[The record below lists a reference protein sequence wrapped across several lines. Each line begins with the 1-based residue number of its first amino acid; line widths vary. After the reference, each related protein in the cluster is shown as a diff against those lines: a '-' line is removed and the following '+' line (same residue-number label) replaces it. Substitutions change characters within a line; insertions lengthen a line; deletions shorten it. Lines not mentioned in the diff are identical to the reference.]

1 MHQIDR
7 PLAVGAVA
15 VLLPMGMFA
24 SAGPARAD
32 CTNAGG
38 VTVCAQG
45 DVRGS
50 DGGTGGG
57 SAGPYYPYPC
67 EYDYYCD
74 DWGVDLI
81 LDVDGPDGDLGRP
94 GRPGAGPDNSLPGG
108 NRGGGGR
115 RGGRR

>member
-1 MHQIDR
+1 MR
-7 PLAVGAVA
+7 VMRRRLAVGATG
-15 VLLPMGMFA
+15 VLLPFGALA
-24 SAGPARAD
+24 SAAPALAD

-50 DGGTGGG
+50 DTGGTVG
-57 SAGPYYPYPC
+57 STGPYYPYPC

-81 LDVDGPDGDLGRP
+81 LDVDPPGGDLGRP
-94 GRPGAGPDNSLPGG
+94 GGPGARPDNSLPGG
-108 NRGGGGR
+108 RPGGGGR
-115 RGGRR
+115 GGRR